1 MNPYCK
7 ALRRWLP
14 EKRSFRSAI
23 LFARCDLALAN
34 DTFPYLLKL
43 ANLGANAAIRQN
55 ACIAQGVHTF
65 QSTPTAKPVADLRQ
79 RCWQAVAELVESE
92 WE

>member
-23 LFARCDLALAN
+23 LFVRCDLALAN

-43 ANLGANAAIRQN
+43 ANLGANAAIRQDPGL
-55 ACIAQGVHTF
+55 AAGVNTF
-65 QSTPTAKPVADLRQ
+65 HGTLTCKPVADSQQ
-79 RCWQAVAELVESE
+79 RDWKPIAELV
-92 WE
+92 